1 MLSKL
6 LIVDGMAL
14 LFRHFFAT
22 NFSKQF
28 FYNSLDLPTNGV
40 QGTIRHIYKAI
51 EIIQP
56 EKVIITWDMGSET
69 VRTEWYE
76 NYKSNRPAPPEE
88 LVPQFDLVKDVLAEL
103 DFYQVGL
110 KGYEADDLIGTITKH
125 YDDSVIISGD
135 KDLLQVINDDNE
147 LWLTKK
153 GYTEYEIYDLN
164 RFTEEFSITPEQF
177 IDVKALMGDSG
188 DGYFGVT
195 GIGEKTALKLIQKH
209 QSLDHLLENLDTLT
223 KRQKE
228 NILKDYDHLILSRR
242 LAEIITD
249 VPINVNDV
257 IQYSDYTFNL
267 DRTLQVLDKY
277 DLTIAKRYVEGL
289 DL

>member
-22 NFSKQF
+22 SFSKQF
-28 FYNSLDLPTNGV
+28 FYNSCDLPTNGV

-153 GYTEYEIYDLN
+153 GYTEYDIYNLN
-164 RFTEEFSITPEQF
+164 RFTEEFSITPHQF

>member
-22 NFSKQF
+22 SFSKQF

>member
-1 MLSKL
+1 
-6 LIVDGMAL
+6 MAL

-22 NFSKQF
+22 SFSKQF

-135 KDLLQVINDDNE
+135 KDLLQIINDDNE

-153 GYTEYEIYDLN
+153 GYTEYDIYNLN
-164 RFTEEFSITPEQF
+164 RFTEEFSITPHQF

>member
-1 MLSKL
+1 
-6 LIVDGMAL
+6 MAL

>member
-1 MLSKL
+1 
-6 LIVDGMAL
+6 MAL

-22 NFSKQF
+22 SFSKQF
-28 FYNSLDLPTNGV
+28 FYNSFDLPTNGV